1 MGHLHFAD
9 GWLLWFVG
17 PLLVL
22 WSLAMLWRFAV
33 PQHVGRG
40 QAALRFSS
48 ISSLKRLKPAISV
61 RIRQLLH
68 LLRVLT
74 VLLLGVAL
82 LRPQTGREHT
92 KVLTEGIDII
102 LAIDTSGSMQALDLD
117 KEKPLKRRRHRLA
130 VVKDVVAQFVEKRP
144 NDQIGVVVFGA
155 EAFTQCPLTLDHGI
169 VATFLDGLEIGMA
182 GDATAIGSA
191 LGTAV
196 RRLKDSQ
203 AKSKVVVLLTDGRSN
218 AGSVL
223 PQSAAE
229 AAAAFGIK
237 VYTIGAGTR
246 GKAPFL
252 QEGLF
257 GMQPVYQ
264 DVEIDEKTLKNIADT
279 THGAYFR
286 AEDVKA
292 LGEIYEKID
301 ALEKTE
307 IKSMSYLEYNEQ
319 FSLFVWAALFLLLAE
334 VVLLGT
340 RYRKIP

>member
-1 MGHLHFAD
+1 MSHFNFAD
-9 GWLLWFVG
+9 TWLVYILG
-17 PLLVL
+17 PVVL
-22 WSLAMLWRFAV
+22 IWALGMLWRFGSA
-33 PQHVGRG
+33 QQAGRG
-40 QAALRFSS
+40 HAALRFSS
-48 ISSLKRLKPAISV
+48 ISSLKRLKPSMSI

-68 LLRVLT
+68 LLRILT
-74 VLLLGVAL
+74 VVLITIAI
-82 LRPQTGREHT
+82 LRPQTGMQHT

-117 KEKPLKRRRHRLA
+117 AEKPLKKRRNRLE
-130 VVKDVVAQFVEKRP
+130 VVKSVVAKFVEKRP
-144 NDQIGVVVFGA
+144 NDQIGVVVFGE

-182 GDATAIGSA
+182 GDSTAIGSA

-203 AKSKVVVLLTDGRSN
+203 AKSKIVVLLTDGRSN
-218 AGSVL
+218 AGSLL

-252 QEGLF
+252 QQGLF
-257 GMQPVYQ
+257 GSQPVYQ
-264 DVEIDEKTLKNIADT
+264 DVEIDETTLQAIAT
-279 THGAYFR
+279 TTQGAYFR
-286 AEDVKA
+286 AEDETA
-292 LGEIYEKID
+292 LDAIYGKID

-307 IKSMSYLEYNEQ
+307 IKSMSYLEYNEE
-319 FSLFVWAALFLLLAE
+319 FSLFVWAALLLLLTEIA
-334 VVLLGT
+334 LLGT